1 MKLSISN
8 YNIVHKSNTCF
19 SKKGDPL
26 SEYYALE
33 DANRNA
39 AFVSNETGI
48 EMIAYLCTVC
58 NKYHIKPAEYYF
70 NKCEHGCSCTDHNG
84 RSKAL
89 YLTRNEAERMSLLRG
104 RAGIKLNI
112 YECPTHKGY
121 HLTSSVGY

>member
-70 NKCEHGCSCTDHNG
+70 NKCDPGDIISIGTIGLIKGIDSYSFKHG
-84 RSKAL
+84 
-89 YLTRNEAERMSLLRG
+89 TRITTYCARCIENAT
-104 RAGIKLNI
+104 I
-112 YECPTHKGY
+112 T
-121 HLTSSVGY
+121 